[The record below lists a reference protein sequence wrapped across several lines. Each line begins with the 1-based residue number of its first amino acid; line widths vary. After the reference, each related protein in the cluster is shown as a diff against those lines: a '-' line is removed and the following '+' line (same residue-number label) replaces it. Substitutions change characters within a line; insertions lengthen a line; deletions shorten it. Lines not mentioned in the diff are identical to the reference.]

1 MSDEPTTPE
10 EGDDPTAPDE
20 GAEAAGRPKGRLFG
34 LLGLAAA
41 VVALGVVLY
50 VFVFSSSGSPT
61 DVVNDYFQALKDGD
75 VATARD
81 LTCAAAADDLGAVD
95 SEGGTSADLQQV
107 FGEITWKV
115 TGETV
120 TGDRAVVVVDMTGMG
135 DDVTSGAPMD
145 LIKEKGDWKVCGEDA
160 TGPSPEVRAS

>member
-1 MSDEPTTPE
+1 MSDDETTPE
-10 EGDDPTAPDE
+10 EEPE
-20 GAEAAGRPKGRLFG
+20 QRPRGRLFG
-34 LLGLAAA
+34 LLGLVAA

-61 DVVNDYFQALKDGD
+61 DVVDDYFQALKDGD

-95 SEGGTSADLQQV
+95 PDGGASADLQQV
-107 FGEITWKV
+107 FGDITWKV

-120 TGDRAVVVVDMTGMG
+120 TGDRAVVTVDMSGLGG
-135 DDVTSGAPMD
+135 DTTEGAPID
-145 LIKEKGDWKVCGEDA
+145 LIKEKGDWKVCGDA
-160 TGPSPEVRAS
+160 TDPSPEVSAS